1 MTGSNF
7 NGKYS
12 ICRLEMPAD
21 AGSLIYTTV
30 RWGYPTEE
38 QAIGDLKT
46 VAESEAI
53 PLADLAVV
61 GTVFALDFIE
71 SNPAA

>member
-1 MTGSNF
+1 MRG
-7 NGKYS
+7 
-12 ICRLEMPAD
+12 A
-21 AGSLIYTTV
+21 LIYTTV
-30 RWGYPTEE
+30 RWGYPTEK
-38 QAIGDLKT
+38 QAIDDLKT

-71 SNPAA
+71 SIPAA